1 MGDAQF
7 IALIL
12 KFITIV
18 CIMRTFRVLGS
29 LEINE
34 NGRLSPIMKSSKGCA
49 LLAYLIV
56 TGQSQPREHVADL
69 FWDTTTADGLRN
81 LRKVIHELRQAIP
94 ELHVTRKT
102 VAFRAEA
109 DTFLDFHLLQS
120 ALQQTDVH
128 SLDEGLQQYRG
139 ELLATFYLDSAPRF
153 NEWLTLTRERL
164 RAEVNHA
171 YHRLCQGYNEQQLW
185 LEGISAAQRWLA
197 LDDLNETA
205 YRWLIQFLADN
216 GQVAAA
222 RKQYELCRMRL
233 WDELQIE
240 PEEATRRL
248 MAQLKDRTDKP
259 DTGTAVTSLPFDIAG
274 TRLTAIWLRATLSA
288 TYRFYRKRS

>member
-128 SLDEGLQQYRG
+128 SLDEVLQ
-139 ELLATFYLDSAPRF
+139 
-153 NEWLTLTRERL
+153 
-164 RAEVNHA
+164 
-171 YHRLCQGYNEQQLW
+171 
-185 LEGISAAQRWLA
+185 
-197 LDDLNETA
+197 
-205 YRWLIQFLADN
+205 
-216 GQVAAA
+216 
-222 RKQYELCRMRL
+222 
-233 WDELQIE
+233 
-240 PEEATRRL
+240 
-248 MAQLKDRTDKP
+248 
-259 DTGTAVTSLPFDIAG
+259 
-274 TRLTAIWLRATLSA
+274 
-288 TYRFYRKRS
+288 